1 MEIWKKVK
9 GFECTYEV
17 SNFGNVK
24 SLHNKN
30 FGNLLNKINDNYL
43 YVNLFYKNK
52 RLKIGIH
59 RLVAISFIPNPENK
73 PQVNHKDGNKLNNN
87 VSNLE
92 WNTSKENIIHSYKNN
107 LQTKGNHKL
116 TKEQVIEIRKTKDSN
131 YTNISKKYNVTRH
144 TISNILKNKTW
155 INL

>member
-1 MEIWKKVK
+1 MEVWKDIK
-9 GFECTYEV
+9 GYYGIYEV

-24 SLHNKN
+24 SLHSRN
-30 FGNLLNKINDNYL
+30 FGMILNKINDNYL
-43 YVNLFYKNK
+43 YVNLFYKKK

-59 RLVAISFIPNPENK
+59 RLVAIAFIPNPENK
-73 PQVNHKDGNKLNNN
+73 PQVNHIDGDKLNNN

-92 WNTSKENIIHSYKNN
+92 WSTSKENIIHSYKNN
-107 LQTKGNHKL
+107 LQIKGNHKL
-116 TKEQVIEIRKTKDSN
+116 TKEQVVEIRKINGSN
-131 YTNISKKYNVTRH
+131 FTEISKKYNVTRH